1 MLLLSCSGAVF
12 AAARSVRPEL
22 QPGHSFINGQLF
34 VMMVDGPVYYCQ
46 PGQRVGSVFSRADS
60 LPDGYSVRTAAHGY
74 LILSWGAN
82 NIVLVKPESG
92 LRVVVQP
99 EAVVQLISQLHRAEV
114 MVAARDS
121 GLIEIEGRHGNL
133 LVNHG
138 DSSIISNDNGE
149 LVKAVKGQAGF
160 RLRGN
165 AELLMIAE
173 SYA

>member
-1 MLLLSCSGAVF
+1 MQRNIVKLLAVILLLLGCSSAVF

-34 VMMVDGPVYYCQ
+34 VMMADGPAYYCQ
-46 PGQRVGSVFSRADS
+46 PGQKTWQRIQQGQT

-82 NIVLVKPESG
+82 NIILVKPESG

-99 EAVVQLISQLHRAEV
+99 EAVVQLILQLHRAEV

-138 DSSIISNDNGE
+138 DSS
-149 LVKAVKGQAGF
+149 
-160 RLRGN
+160 
-165 AELLMIAE
+165 MI
-173 SYA
+173 